1 MLSEVVTHAVE
12 RGPSDCLAYPE
23 AVQNSYTCGH
33 QSFAA
38 RFLFG
43 KVAALEELHLEATS
57 SQQNRKRGTCNAA
70 ARN

>member
-1 MLSEVVTHAVE
+1 MLSEVVTHAVK
-12 RGPSDCLAYPE
+12 RRPSYCLADSK

-43 KVAALEELHLEATS
+43 KIAAFEELHVEATS
-57 SQQNRKRGTCNAA
+57 SQQNRKR
-70 ARN
+70 